1 MTTIK
6 INEQIAFLRKQ
17 KGLTQEELA
26 NALGVTNQAVS
37 KWESAQCCPD
47 IQLLPDI
54 AKLFDVSVDELLG
67 YKTTDGLGDICL
79 KIKDYFSA
87 LPEKTAFENA
97 YRLAALLHEA
107 ASTDGYKNRVPWK
120 EKDYSVD
127 EVSSWGLSVCSEPE
141 GSTVRKNN
149 SIFFALGNGHIPP
162 NGAQMR
168 DLKITMEQFSNLNVL
183 KVLYALYG
191 LTLSDFDLY
200 VTADEIATAAHLK
213 VEDVETAIRDFPL
226 TVKEEDGV
234 FKYRLEGSFSHI
246 PSLLSFFYKK
256 VPTFSDSRVYMGES
270 FQRGANK

>member
-1 MTTIK
+1 MSTIK

-26 NALGVTNQAVS
+26 CALGVTNQAVS

-67 YKTTDGLGDICL
+67 YKTTDRLGDICL
-79 KIKDYFSA
+79 KIKDYFSS
-87 LPEKTAFENA
+87 LPEKTAFESA

-107 ASTDGYKNRVPWK
+107 VSTDGYKKRIPWK

-127 EVSSWGLSVCSEPE
+127 EISFCGLSVCFEPE
-141 GSTVRKNN
+141 GSTGRKNN
-149 SIFFALGNGHIPP
+149 SIFFALSDGYIPP

-168 DLKITMEQFSNLNVL
+168 DIKITMEQFSNLNVL

-191 LTLSDFDLY
+191 LTLFDFDLY
-200 VTADEIATAAHLK
+200 VTADEISAATNLK

-246 PSLLSFFYKK
+246 PPLLSFFYKL
-256 VPTFSDSRVYMGES
+256 
-270 FQRGANK
+270 